1 VPPTDYWSTPAYLV
15 LIALLA
21 RNMLLNG
28 RRGSTGVYMNRV
40 RPFIPDFDLH
50 FAFAVVTAAI
60 ILLFVLT

>member
-1 VPPTDYWSTPAYLV
+1 M
-15 LIALLA
+15 IALLA
-21 RNMLLNG
+21 RNMLFSR